1 MEKAIFDSSVWIN
14 LSRNVTNKETEL
26 LLDYISTNSAQVFL
40 TPTIIQEILQ
50 GVKTERG
57 FREKLN
63 VLDSFNRF
71 EDDWLTTSI
80 SAAGLYSTLRRKG
93 ITIRKSTDCLIAQVA
108 IQNDVLLVHNDSDF
122 ELIAKDSE
130 LRTFS

>member
-122 ELIAKDSE
+122 ELIAKGSE